1 MYTRVLEFA
10 GAKDIDGGV
19 EYLRHKV
26 VPILDAQKGHRGIT
40 ASADRSGALLGILSL
55 WETEA
60 DREASDSVLANARQE
75 AL

>member
-26 VPILDAQKGHRGIT
+26 VPILDAMGLRQGWGT
-40 ASADRSGALLGILSL
+40 LLGLCFGFGQKS
-55 WETEA
+55 
-60 DREASDSVLANARQE
+60 RG
-75 AL
+75 